1 MLTWLLLIPVAAL
14 FVATNIIIGCYVA
27 IRLGY
32 GPPDWKTALNLVV
45 RVTTLQDRLNASRDW
60 LDKKAPWADK
70 LLVRLGV
77 PKPIIIVD
85 APEPEEEE
93 EIANEI
99 STNEISEV
107 PEEAVGEAMIIPSDE
122 GFSDISVDGLLTP
135 RVSQGTEAEQN
146 PHEPK

>member
-107 PEEAVGEAMIIPSDE
+107 PEEAVGEATIIQRG
-122 GFSDISVDGLLTP
+122 GFSGVSVDNPLTP
-135 RVSQGTEAEQN
+135 QAPSGAETEQS
-146 PHEPK
+146 PQEPE